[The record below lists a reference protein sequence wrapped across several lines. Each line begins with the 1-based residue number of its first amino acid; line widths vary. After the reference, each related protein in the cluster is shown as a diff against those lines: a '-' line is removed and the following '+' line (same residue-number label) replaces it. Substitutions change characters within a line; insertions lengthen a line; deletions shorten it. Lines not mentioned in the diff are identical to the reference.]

1 MLKNIVLILYVIIVG
16 IAIGTSIISGHI
28 TETGIIEFGKT
39 AFVEVGSNE
48 LEPETVKGDLVI
60 IDTSDKSVKKKDII
74 SYITI
79 EQGQTRI
86 RTNKIVAVT
95 KDSTGAKIYS
105 LRSSTGAKI
114 YSLRREDGT
123 IENIDDSCILGT
135 YQATIPFAGT
145 AVSYVLTRK
154 GFYSV
159 TLFPAVILFILVL
172 FDFLLNLILKKK

>member
-1 MLKNIVLILYVIIVG
+1 MLKNIVLTLYVIIVG

-95 KDSTGAKIYS
+95 KDSI
-105 LRSSTGAKI
+105 GAKI

>member
-1 MLKNIVLILYVIIVG
+1 MLKNIVLTLYVIIVG

-105 LRSSTGAKI
+105 LRRG
-114 YSLRREDGT
+114 DGT

>member
-1 MLKNIVLILYVIIVG
+1 MLKNIVLTLYVIIVG

-28 TETGIIEFGKT
+28 TETGIIEFGNT

-105 LRSSTGAKI
+105 LR
-114 YSLRREDGT
+114 REDGT

-159 TLFPAVILFILVL
+159 TLFPAIILFILLL